1 MFTGRKKIVKP
12 AGQHPSSFEER
23 VAQELFNL
31 EVRHRLRRTLARTAT
46 PSAIAAGRRCAC
58 AGLPHA
64 ADAAARAPLRRAPPP
79 PAGLRGRLPPPP
91 PGAPRSRSC
100 PARPRTRARTPPQM
114 SAVDIKSD
122 LRDLYITAASQVKVP
137 GGKDSIVI
145 WVPFRLLQSYH
156 KIQQRLVRELEKKF
170 SGEHVV
176 LVAQRTI
183 LGKSF
188 SRSTKT
194 NGPRPRSRT
203 LTAVHDAILEDL
215 VFPTEIVGKRTRC
228 KLDGSKTLKVYLS
241 NKDQVNVET
250 KLDTFSTV
258 YKKLTNK
265 EVVFEFEASR

>member
-12 AGQHPSSFEER
+12 AGQSPTSFEER

-31 EVRHRLRRTLARTAT
+31 E
-46 PSAIAAGRRCAC
+46 
-58 AGLPHA
+58 
-64 ADAAARAPLRRAPPP
+64 
-79 PAGLRGRLPPPP
+79 
-91 PGAPRSRSC
+91 
-100 PARPRTRARTPPQM
+100 M

-122 LRDLYITAASQVKVP
+122 LRDLYITAAKQVKVP

-145 WVPFRLLQSYH
+145 FVPFRLLQSYH

-183 LGKSF
+183 LGKSYA
-188 SRSTKT
+188 RSGKSS
-194 NGPRPRSRT
+194 GPRPRSRT
-203 LTAVHDAILEDL
+203 LTAVQDAILEDL

-228 KLDGSKTLKVYLS
+228 KLDGTKTLKVYL
-241 NKDQVNVET
+241 NPKDQVNVET

-265 EVVFEFEASR
+265 EVIFEFPVQS